1 MSVENSCLWPLAFVL
16 IAGIV
21 PEASARS
28 APSSGKA
35 TWSPITTPARPV
47 TDPKSLASPTNS
59 EAKPIP
65 LSDLDVN
72 KTARSAVWSA
82 DGKSIFV
89 LNNLS
94 GRFNIW
100 RTSAD
105 GSWPVQITQS
115 NEVQADMAPS
125 PDGRA
130 LVFAEDKGGNEYYDL
145 MSVPTSGGAVER
157 LTNTPDIAEF
167 GAQFSADGNMIALDL
182 RHKGSSSSNVAV
194 MDFATRTVRELTH
207 ESSREFTWDVV
218 RWAPDG
224 KSIIA
229 NRVNS
234 LRTRGNIWRISVADG
249 AASELTPLT
258 DNALVSA
265 SDISADGQ
273 TLAITSNKDS
283 GQPHAG
289 LLVLPSKT
297 YRWLKPTRWEQTSGT
312 MSPDGKTLLIKDDVN
327 GRAALSL
334 VDVATLVERTIA
346 LSPGV
351 DSEAASIG
359 RAFSPDSS
367 QILIFHASADT
378 PPELYRVNP
387 WTSASHP
394 VTQLSM
400 ASLAPANLAKSHIVT
415 YRSFD
420 GTLIS
425 AVVTMPFNLKQDG
438 TNPAIVMPH
447 GGPTNQ
453 SRDNFSNLVAALA
466 SRGFILIAPNF
477 RGSTGYG
484 SAFQAAN
491 IKDLGGADLED
502 VIAASRFLGATG
514 YVDKSKIGITGG
526 SYGGFMTLMALGKH
540 PDEFAAGVQS
550 YGILDWNTMW
560 ESSDARQ
567 RERQRVLVG
576 DPATDQPLYA
586 AQSPITFIKK
596 VKSPLLSL
604 QGENDIRVPRGQAQQ
619 VADSLKAN
627 GTVSETIFYPDEGH
641 GFTKREHVYD
651 ALIRTIEWFDR
662 YLKGIAQLK

>member
-1 MSVENSCLWPLAFVL
+1 MKNLCLWPLAVVL
-16 IAGIV
+16 ISGIV
-21 PEASARS
+21 PESSARS
-28 APSSGKA
+28 APSLGKA
-35 TWSPITTPARPV
+35 NRTPITTPARPV

-72 KTARSAVWSA
+72 RAARSAVWSA

-105 GSWPVQITQS
+105 GSWPVQLTQS
-115 NEVQADMAPS
+115 NEAQADMAPS
-125 PDGRA
+125 PDGHA

-145 MSVPTSGGAVER
+145 MAVPTAGGAVER

-167 GAQFSADGNMIALDL
+167 GAQFSADGKMIALNL
-182 RHKGSSSSNVAV
+182 RHKGLSSSNVAA

-207 ESSREFTWDVV
+207 EASPEFNWDVV

-234 LRTRGNIWRISVADG
+234 LRTRSNVWRISVPDG

-258 DNALVSA
+258 DNAVVSA
-265 SDISADGQ
+265 SDISADGK

-289 LLVLPSKT
+289 LLDLTSRT
-297 YRWLKPTRWEQTSGT
+297 YRWLKTTPWEQSSGT
-312 MSPDGKTLLIKDDVN
+312 ISPNGKTLLVSNGIN
-327 GRAALSL
+327 GRSALSTVSL
-334 VDVATLVERTIA
+334 GTLEETPIA
-346 LSPGV
+346 FPPGV
-351 DSEAASIG
+351 DSEAAKIE
-359 RAFSPDSS
+359 RAFSPNSQ
-367 QILIFHASADT
+367 QILLYHSGADT
-378 PPELYRVNP
+378 PPEIYRVNP
-387 WTSASHP
+387 WTGASHP

-400 ASLAPANLAKSHIVT
+400 ATLAPANLAKSHIVT
-415 YRSFD
+415 FRSFD

-425 AVVTMPFNLKQDG
+425 AVVTMPFNLKRDG
-438 TNPAIVMPH
+438 TNPAIVLSH
-447 GGPTNQ
+447 GGPTGQ
-453 SRDNFSNLVAALA
+453 IHDAFDNRVAAFA
-466 SRGFILIAPNF
+466 SRGYILIAPNF

-491 IKDLGGADLED
+491 IKDLGGADLKD
-502 VIAASRFLGATG
+502 MVAATQFLVATG
-514 YVDKSKIGITGG
+514 FVDKKRIGITGG
-526 SYGGFMTLMALGKH
+526 SYGGFMTLMALAKA
-540 PDEFAAGVQS
+540 PDVFAAGVQS
-550 YGILDWNTMW
+550 FGIIDWNTMW
-560 ESSDARQ
+560 TTSDARL
-567 RERQRVLVG
+567 REYQRVLVG
-576 DPATDQPLYA
+576 DPATDQALYA
-586 AQSPITFIKK
+586 AQSPITFIKQI
-596 VKSPLLSL
+596 KSPLLSL

-619 VADSLKAN
+619 VADSLKAK

-651 ALIRTIEWFDR
+651 AMVRTIDWFDR
-662 YLKGIAQLK
+662 YLKVIAQPK